1 LPHHF
6 ISSLPGG
13 LKYDTMTISL
23 GPRFIIHCLHHVA
36 TILRRRRSMATR
48 NASVNPTTG
57 KGGPSNQQQKQE
69 LQVETVESIVDPHF
83 ASSQKW
89 SGNQACARLCKIA
102 LESNKGIL
110 QCIIEGHTELLDML
124 TNEEL
129 EEIDPD
135 SGLNA
140 PYLAIYYDRP
150 KIVKYLHE
158 RGLDMSKF
166 CDGMDF
172 GTCIFYAVSYLRYEI
187 LELLEQLEYDIIG
200 PCDEFG
206 QTPLERAAKMENKEL
221 TAHLEFLIGRRTR
234 VHSFMAKNCMRYLHR
249 QRYLRLYRALL
260 VVERVIRGYI
270 GRCRANNKRRELK
283 QVATESKGKSRRMRN
298 VDIDP

>member
-1 LPHHF
+1 
-6 ISSLPGG
+6 
-13 LKYDTMTISL
+13 M
-23 GPRFIIHCLHHVA
+23 
-36 TILRRRRSMATR
+36 
-48 NASVNPTTG
+48 SVNTTTG
-57 KGGPSNQQQKQE
+57 KGGTSNQQLKQE
-69 LQVETVESIVDPHF
+69 PQVETVESIVDPHF

-89 SGNQACARLCKIA
+89 SGNQPCARLCKIA

-110 QCIIEGHTELLDML
+110 QSIIEGHTEMLDML

-187 LELLEQLEYDIIG
+187 LELLEQLNYDIIG

-206 QTPLERAAKMENKEL
+206 QTPLERAVKMENKKL
-221 TAHLEFLIGRRTR
+221 AAHLEFLIGRRQR
-234 VHSFMAKNCMRYLHR
+234 VHIVMTKNCMRYLHR
-249 QRYLRLYRALL
+249 QRYLRLYKALL
-260 VVERVIRGYI
+260 VVQRIIRGFI
-270 GRCRANNKRRELK
+270 GRCRVKTIRKDLK
-283 QVATESKGKSRRMRN
+283 QLTAAAKGKSRRMRN
-298 VDIDP
+298 VDDS